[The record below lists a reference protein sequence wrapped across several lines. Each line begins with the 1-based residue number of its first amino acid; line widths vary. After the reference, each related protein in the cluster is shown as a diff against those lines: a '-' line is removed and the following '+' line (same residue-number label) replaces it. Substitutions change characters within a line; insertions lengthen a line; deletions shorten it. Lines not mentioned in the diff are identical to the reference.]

1 MNPPKM
7 CVFTYNIKGTFSQST
22 RCANIFHSICK
33 TQWVPIVYFVYC
45 LIPTWLWFDDNVDA
59 DCNVFVVSD
68 DGGGVVAVVNW
79 GWLRF
84 LEIFFLIAGA
94 AVVWLWWWKS
104 FLDLTLPIKRLQ
116 FYLLSYYF
124 PRNKTLTKTRAHTQ
138 TPHSFFWLFVRYVL
152 FFAFIIV
159 LMISFF
165 SLLHW

>member
-1 MNPPKM
+1 M
-7 CVFTYNIKGTFSQST
+7 
-22 RCANIFHSICK
+22 
-33 TQWVPIVYFVYC
+33 IVYFVYC

-59 DCNVFVVSD
+59 DCNVVFVVSDD

-124 PRNKTLTKTRAHTQ
+124 PRNKTLTKTHAHTHKHHTQ
-138 TPHSFFWLFVRYVL
+138 LFLVVRSFDTFYFLHLLLFWWFLS
-152 FFAFIIV
+152 
-159 LMISFF
+159 SFF